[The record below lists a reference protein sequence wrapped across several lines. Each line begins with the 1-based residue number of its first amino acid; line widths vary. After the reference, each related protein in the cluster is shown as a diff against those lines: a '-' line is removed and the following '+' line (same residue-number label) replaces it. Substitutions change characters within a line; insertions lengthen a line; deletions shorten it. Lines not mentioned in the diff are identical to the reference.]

1 MTSDRT
7 LILASTPR
15 TGSTL
20 LCSVLEDSG
29 MAGHAKEF
37 LNPLLMVGAD
47 RRLPGADLR
56 LSPLW
61 TRPILAGTRAVGRG
75 KFLQRRIGLDRLIRT
90 AAVRPYLRE
99 QQRRTSSPNGV
110 FAINLHWGHW
120 RRATETWGLTADDIG
135 PERIWVWLTR
145 RDLLLQA
152 VSMSI
157 AVQTD
162 SWQATKEAKKPAVY
176 DAGLI
181 AHWVTNFAAANRS
194 WATWFDRQE
203 ISPILA
209 PYEDVV
215 ADIAAHAQRVFTAI
229 GVEVDSVPLPSLKQ
243 QTTSRNAEW
252 AEKFLADRPE
262 FAERRYDNSF

>member
-1 MTSDRT
+1 
-7 LILASTPR
+7 
-15 TGSTL
+15 L
-20 LCSVLEDSG
+20 LR
-29 MAGHAKEF
+29 
-37 LNPLLMVGAD
+37 VGAA

-61 TRPILAGTRAVGRG
+61 TRPILAGTRAIGRG
-75 KFLQRRIGLDRLIRT
+75 QYLQRRIGLDRLIRP
-90 AAVRPYLRE
+90 AAVPPYLRE
-99 QQRRTSSPNGV
+99 QQRRTSTPNGV

-120 RRATETWGLTADDIG
+120 RRATGTWGLTPDDIG
-135 PERIWVWLTR
+135 PERTWVWLTR

-162 SWQATKEAKKPAVY
+162 SWQATKESKKPAVY
-176 DAGLI
+176 DADHI
-181 AHWVTNFAAANRS
+181 AHWLTNFSAANRS
-194 WATWFDRQE
+194 WATWFDRNE

-215 ADIAAHAQRVFTAI
+215 ADLAAHVQRVFTAI
-229 GVEVDSVPLPSLKQ
+229 GVEVDSVPLPALKQ
-243 QTTSRNAEW
+243 QTTTRNAEW

-262 FAERRYDNSF
+262 FAERRYDSSF